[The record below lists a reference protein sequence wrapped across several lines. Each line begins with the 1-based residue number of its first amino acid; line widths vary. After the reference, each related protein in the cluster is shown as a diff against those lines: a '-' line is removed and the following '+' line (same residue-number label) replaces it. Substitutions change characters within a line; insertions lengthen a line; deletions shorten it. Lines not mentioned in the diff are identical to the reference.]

1 MKRSVALLLAL
12 LIIFSTVSCASQP
25 TSVSTPEITKAAPS
39 ATVTEVVSKEMPTDE
54 FQRAVWYGFAP
65 AEFQSDLDKPI
76 IFSEFSS
83 MISNMM
89 ASLDQED
96 VAKWQSEAAD
106 ALKMNDTMQRD
117 DAMIMLF
124 LAADSIGQTALRNG
138 WSGNWGDVRNFSSID
153 SWKKFS
159 DDYSGYFPQWNDP
172 FPGGWEGND
181 ISYKDAAFNFSVGE
195 KSLVS
200 GKSILDFD
208 TVKNSMRPSDPF
220 TRREAILA
228 VARLYEA
235 LEFNVYVPVANAI
248 TFSITPETLALAQKM
263 PAASNKSLPKW
274 YGATMDNM
282 SANWNDD
289 SGMGIL
295 YWQQDVENYAKMGI
309 NFLRVPLDSELIF
322 KNGSLDQVNNAM
334 IKNMDDLVVW
344 GIENGVHICFDL
356 HNTFGFNFMLADN
369 DATLF
374 KDTVGQNSFVK
385 FWSFMAQRYAS
396 VPNNAVSFDLLNEP
410 RGDNLKEETYVSVMK
425 QAIDAIRTVT
435 PDRLIFVD
443 MFNVARTPIESL
455 VDTGVAQSAHVYL
468 SGVSSLNPDGTPA
481 VLKSTWPLYLI
492 NGFIDRNNGPVIIN
506 GDFKAGTVV
515 TLRIDGIHKNG
526 KIVVRGDGTELASYE
541 LGKENVGENF
551 CNTIN
556 EQGGDGENR
565 WYNGAGFT
573 FTLAQDV
580 KKIDIRVTG
589 ESQWFYIGGISIS
602 NDSQSTLLVSQ
613 GDVVTKTGPLI
624 LTIAED
630 GFVTATDPDMLM
642 VLDEYYLVA
651 QAKKYSD
658 FSASTGIP
666 VMVQEFG
673 FDSSTDYDL
682 VLHLLDSQLAAF
694 SQNNLNWCMWS
705 SSYNFIAVKDEWK
718 RKGATYEQI
727 GDNRWV
733 ASEMLDTMKKYMQ

>member
-12 LIIFSTVSCASQP
+12 LFIFSTFSCAQQP
-25 TSVSTPEITKAAPS
+25 ISVSTSEVTTAAPS
-39 ATVTEVVSKEMPTDE
+39 ATATEVVSKEMPTDE
-54 FQRAVWYGFAP
+54 FQRAIWYGFAP
-65 AEFQSDLDKPI
+65 AELQTDLDKSVT
-76 IFSEFSS
+76 FSEFSS
-83 MISNMM
+83 MVSNMM
-89 ASLDQED
+89 ASLNQED
-96 VAKWQSEAAD
+96 VTKWQSEAAD
-106 ALKMNDTMQRD
+106 ALKMTDTMQRD

-138 WSGNWGDVRNFSSID
+138 WSGNWGDIQAQTSADN
-153 SWKKFS
+153 WNKFLN
-159 DDYSGYFPQWNDP
+159 DYSSFISQWNYP
-172 FPGGWEGND
+172 FPGGWEESHIFNKED
-181 ISYKDAAFNFSVGE
+181 AFNFSIGE

-200 GKSILDFD
+200 GNSLLDYD
-208 TVKNSMRPSDPF
+208 VEKNSMRPLDPF

-228 VARLYEA
+228 IARLYEA
-235 LEFNVYVPVANAI
+235 LEFNIYVPVANAI
-248 TFSITPETLALAQKM
+248 PFSLTSDLLAKAEKM
-263 PAASNKSLPKW
+263 PAASNNSLPKW

-295 YWQQDVENYAKMGI
+295 YWQQDVQNYAKMGI

-322 KNGSLDQVNNAM
+322 KNNNLDQVNNAM
-334 IKNMDDLVVW
+334 LKNMDDLVAW

-356 HNTFGFNFMLADN
+356 HNTFGFNFILADN

-374 KDTVGQNSFVK
+374 KDTDVQNSFVK

-425 QAIDAIRTVT
+425 QAIDAIRAAT

-443 MFNVARTPIESL
+443 MFNVAHDPIESL
-455 VDTGVAQSAHVYL
+455 VETGVAQSAHVYI
-468 SGVSSLNPDGTPA
+468 SGVSGLNPDGTPA

-492 NGFIDRNNGPVIIN
+492 NGFIDRNNGPVVIN
-506 GDFKAGTVV
+506 GDFKAGTIV
-515 TLRIDGIHKNG
+515 TIRIDGIHKNG

-541 LGKENVGENF
+541 LGKEQVGENF
-551 CNTIN
+551 CNSIN
-556 EQGGDGENR
+556 EQGGGGENR

-602 NDSQSTLLVSQ
+602 NDSQSTLLISQ
-613 GDVVTKTGPLI
+613 GNVVTKSSTPS
-624 LTIAED
+624 LTIATD
-630 GFVTATDPDMLM
+630 GSVTASDPETLL
-642 VLDEYYLVA
+642 VLDENYPTA
-651 QAKKYSD
+651 QVKKYSD

-673 FDSSTDYDL
+673 FDSSTDYSL
-682 VLHLLDSQLAAF
+682 VLHVLDAELSAF
-694 SQNNLNWCMWS
+694 SKNNLNWCMWS
-705 SSYNFIAVKDEWK
+705 SSFNFIAVKDEWK

-733 ASEMLDTMKKYMQ
+733 ATEMLDAMKKYMQ